1 MCHLVVI
8 LQMSD
13 LSTLEPTK
21 LWVGEDVAHMRKRIP
36 DGFGGDAA
44 EDRLGTVVFFHVLT
58 FVVYEHFTRHRV
70 WDCDR
75 YWYEE
80 WIVRYTKIISQRV
93 HVT

>member
-1 MCHLVVI
+1 MCPLVVI

-13 LSTLEPTK
+13 LSTLESAK
-21 LWVGEDVAHMRKRIP
+21 LRVGEDVAHTRKRIP

-44 EDRLGTVVFFHVLT
+44 EDRLGTVVFCHVLT
-58 FVVYEHFTRHRV
+58 FMVYEHFTRHRV

-80 WIVRYTKIISQRV
+80 WIVRYAKSICKRV